1 MRFAIRVALA
11 CAIVVPGAS
20 ASEGGLSASAEV
32 LREYRQPVA
41 KWPPFVVDEGV
52 LAQELGELP
61 PLAPEPW
68 HTAASDALGTLL
80 FFDPRLSASGQIACA
95 SCHDPELGWADG
107 RRFPYGHD
115 RTPGRRNSMTLL
127 NVGYFDRWSWNGQSE
142 SLAQQV
148 LRAIESP
155 IEMNADLGAIVPQL
169 NGIDDYPRAFVA
181 AFGGE
186 GATAEGIGKA
196 LATGFAH
203 AGSDVVLVDL
213 NGAVLEATAAEI
225 GEIGHGV
232 AAVVADVTAPD
243 TPERIV
249 AAAKNLSGRID
260 VLVNN
265 AGIMGYSDIIGVTDE
280 EWDRMYGI
288 NLKAPMRIMRAVLR
302 EMVGAGRGSGINI
315 GSSWSSR
322 ASVFNQDGG
331 GVDYCS
337 AKAALQSLS
346 RAAAQDVAPHGV
358 RVNAIAP
365 GAVDTPM
372 HAHHRDY
379 LFEYEK
385 YIPLGRMEVAEDLV
399 GPAIFLASDAGAY
412 VTGQTIHV
420 NGGLLMVD

>member
-1 MRFAIRVALA
+1 MVSMRFAIRVALA

-20 ASEGGLSASAEV
+20 ASAGEGGLSASAEV

-68 HTAASDALGTLL
+68 HTAASEALGKLL
-80 FFDPRLSASGQIACA
+80 FFDPRLSESGQIACA

-196 LATGFAH
+196 LAAFVRTIRSRRSRFDLFVGGDYARLSDREIEGLHLFRTRGRCMNCHHGALFSDGRFHHTGLSYYGRRFEDLGRYEVTGKPGDRGKFRTPSLRDLQFTGPWMH
-203 AGSDVVLVDL
+203 NGLFVDFRGILNMYNHGMTLRREPRTGEPTLSPLIQPLDLVPAELD
-213 NGAVLEATAAEI
+213 ALEAFL
-225 GEIGHGV
+225 
-232 AAVVADVTAPD
+232 VTLNRRPHNLRPPELPGLALYGQSAP
-243 TPERIV
+243 
-249 AAAKNLSGRID
+249 
-260 VLVNN
+260 
-265 AGIMGYSDIIGVTDE
+265 
-280 EWDRMYGI
+280 
-288 NLKAPMRIMRAVLR
+288 
-302 EMVGAGRGSGINI
+302 
-315 GSSWSSR
+315 
-322 ASVFNQDGG
+322 
-331 GVDYCS
+331 
-337 AKAALQSLS
+337 
-346 RAAAQDVAPHGV
+346 
-358 RVNAIAP
+358 
-365 GAVDTPM
+365 
-372 HAHHRDY
+372 
-379 LFEYEK
+379 
-385 YIPLGRMEVAEDLV
+385 
-399 GPAIFLASDAGAY
+399 
-412 VTGQTIHV
+412 
-420 NGGLLMVD
+420 